1 MCSLGE
7 VEGAKDGV
15 SVFFPK
21 TGRFWVSLHGRKD
34 RDDPAMGDGVT
45 LLAYHPPVLE
55 GFVRAYVE
63 PLFGRWGFAESVA
76 HVSPKNNEVLSSSS
90 SIKKA

>member
-1 MCSLGE
+1 MN
-7 VEGAKDGV
+7 DGV

-21 TGRFWVSLHGRKD
+21 AWGFGVALHGRED
-34 RDDPAMGDGVT
+34 RDVTAMGNGVT
-45 LLAYHPPVLE
+45 LFVDYPPVAE

-63 PLFGRWGFAESVA
+63 PLFGRWGFTESVA
-76 HVSPKNNEVLSSSS
+76 DVGAKDDEVLSSSG